1 MKLSINLWS
10 EKIMLIKQLKNLKP
24 QLNIPSFHHGFTIH
38 GEQNKRKLSYI
49 QSFIEIRMIPNSDR
63 DSINLSLVKYLSH
76 CIYSKFIDHMRK
88 HSKLFNQMD
97 FALSYVF
104 SFKVVVPEINPWQV
118 TLWYNSVWR
127 LIFAKKRKKE
137 TNFQVEMFLHKNR

>member
-1 MKLSINLWS
+1 
-10 EKIMLIKQLKNLKP
+10 MLIKQLKNLKP
-24 QLNIPSFHHGFTIH
+24 QLNIPSFHCGFTIH

-118 TLWYNSVWR
+118 TLRYNSV
-127 LIFAKKRKKE
+127 
-137 TNFQVEMFLHKNR
+137 